1 MSKVV
6 ETIENH
12 DLIPV
17 VDGEIGG
24 IKQPV
29 VDGRTL
35 HAAMGV
41 KSAFS
46 HWVTR
51 RIEKYVFVEGLHYQD
66 VSANFD
72 KNLQGG
78 RPTNIYTFSLSMAK
92 ELAMVEPSEMGR
104 KVRRYFIQCERDL
117 LMNQCANMQRNEK
130 IAERDREKEDREFCH
145 LHELTTSRVLY
156 WAIKKRDHIY
166 QPGMDHDLLFSILED
181 IQASIYKEH
190 IRSFKRKF
198 PFAYSSEY
206 FLQMK
211 SFIKNWTPVFFTN
224 SSAP

>member
-6 ETIENH
+6 KTIDNKEV
-12 DLIPV
+12 IPV

-41 KSAFS
+41 SRDFTTWMKK
-46 HWVTR
+46 
-51 RIEKYVFVEGLHYQD
+51 RISDYGFQKGVDYVLTKTGEQLPSGTKYSCDYALTLE
-66 VSANFD
+66 
-72 KNLQGG
+72 
-78 RPTNIYTFSLSMAK
+78 MAK
-92 ELAMVEPSEMGR
+92 ELAMIERNDMGR
-104 KVRRYFIQCERDL
+104 KIRRYFIQCERDL

-206 FLQMK
+206 FLEMK